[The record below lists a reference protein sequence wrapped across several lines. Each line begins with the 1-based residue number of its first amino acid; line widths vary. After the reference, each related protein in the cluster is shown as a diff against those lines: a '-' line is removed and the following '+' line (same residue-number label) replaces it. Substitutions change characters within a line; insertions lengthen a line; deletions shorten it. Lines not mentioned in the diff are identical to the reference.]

1 MDKRFYAIIA
11 ILISCVLA
19 VVLSFNDIIKN
30 DYEYS
35 EDELEVLEKA
45 DKKGFVIENEI
56 LIAYYGDKKEVTIPE
71 EVRIISSNAFA
82 ADFNRGVNLEKIT
95 IPGTVEILEPYALT
109 FTNAKIVNIEEG
121 VKEIGDHAFSD
132 AYIEQISFPNSIENI
147 GFGTLDTQ
155 IGNNPEI
162 LCDRQSF
169 ACHFYETD
177 PPYGSEKWNEQN

>member
-19 VVLSFNDIIKN
+19 VVLSFNDIIRN

-35 EDELEVLEKA
+35 EDELEILEKA
-45 DKKGFVIENEI
+45 DKKGFVIEDDI
-56 LIAYYGDKKEVTIPE
+56 LIAYYGDKKNVTVPK

-82 ADFNRGVNLEKIT
+82 ADFNRGVNLETIT

-109 FTNAKIVNIEEG
+109 FTNADIVIMEEG

-132 AYIEQISFPNSIENI
+132 AYIERITFPNSIENI

-162 LCDRQSF
+162 ICERESY
-169 ACHFYETD
+169 ACLFYEND
-177 PPYGSEKWNEQN
+177 PPYGSDKWKKEN

>member
-1 MDKRFYAIIA
+1 MDKKIYAIIA

-19 VVLSFNDIIKN
+19 VVLSFNDIIRN

-35 EDELEVLEKA
+35 EDELEILEKS
-45 DKKGFVIENEI
+45 DKKGFVIEDNI
-56 LIAYYGDKKEVTIPE
+56 LIAYYGDKKEVTVPK
-71 EVRIISSNAFA
+71 EVKIISSNAFA

-109 FTNAKIVNIEEG
+109 FTNAKIIVIEEG

-162 LCDRQSF
+162 LCDRESY
-169 ACHFYETD
+169 ACHFYD
-177 PPYGSEKWNEQN
+177 IAPPYGSDKWKEAN